1 MPDHHVPSI
10 DASLTELLL
19 AEGPLTRLDLQRKLG
34 VSRPT
39 LSAAV
44 NRLLD
49 RGALA
54 ESGIAVY
61 GPGRNGRPQALLAP
75 NRSAGTAV
83 GIELGRTQLAVTVLA
98 VDGTVLAQVS
108 ARTGIHVPLQ
118 WKLEEAL
125 KHVKL
130 FAASGQVSPGKVV
143 GVGVGVT
150 GRHPAAAAGG
160 ELSPGD
166 PDDVDLSAVRR
177 LIPAPITWD
186 NNTRMSAV
194 RYLAGTSLTASDLG
208 ILFVVL
214 SSGVSAGVLEQGRVF
229 RGAGAAGELG
239 HVCVEFGG
247 ELCSCSSR
255 GCLEAYVGV
264 DAVVKSARRR
274 GLAVSSVEELADHIQ
289 ARDSAALHL
298 ARDVGSYLGI
308 GLSAAAMML
317 DPRGIV
323 VTGPLAAWG
332 DAFISS
338 AEAELSARRKA
349 IGLAS
354 PRIVVAAS
362 SEGDSSHGAA
372 LRVLQEWGTSYL
384 VEGHFSS

>member
-1 MPDHHVPSI
+1 MPDHHAPSM
-10 DASLTELLL
+10 DSSLTELLL

-44 NRLLD
+44 NRMLG

-54 ESGIAVY
+54 ECGTAAY
-61 GPGRNGRPQALLAP
+61 GPGRNGRPQTLLAP
-75 NRSAGTAV
+75 NRSAGAAV

-98 VDGTVLAQVS
+98 VDGTVLAQES
-108 ARTGIHVPLQ
+108 ARTEIHVPLQ
-118 WKLEEAL
+118 RKLEEAL
-125 KHVKL
+125 EHIKVL
-130 FAASGQVSPGKVV
+130 AASGHISPRKVV

-150 GRHPAAAAGG
+150 GRHPVPAAAG
-160 ELSPGD
+160 ELSPED
-166 PDDVDLSAVRR
+166 PDDVDLSAVRK
-177 LIPAPITWD
+177 LIPAPVTWD

-194 RYLAGTSLTASDLG
+194 RYLAGTSPATSDLG

-239 HVCVEFGG
+239 HVCIESGG
-247 ELCSCSSR
+247 ELCSCGSR

-264 DAVVKSARRR
+264 DAVVKSALRR
-274 GLAVSSVEELADHIQ
+274 GLAVSSVEELAAHIE
-289 ARDSAALHL
+289 ARAPAALHL

-323 VTGPLAAWG
+323 VTGPLATWG

-354 PRIVVAAS
+354 PRILVAAS

-372 LRVLQEWGTSYL
+372 LRVLQRWGASYL